1 MSACRRAGSRKGKY
15 GRKEPLC
22 PYNSL
27 YLNTLASDFVDFQQP
42 LSKGL
47 LIHSFIHPI
56 IHSADTV
63 SSRSYVNKRF
73 FLLRAFIL
81 VERER

>member
-47 LIHSFIHPI
+47 LIHSFIHSSN
-56 IHSADTV
+56 HSF
-63 SSRSYVNKRF
+63 SRYSELPLICQV
-73 FLLRAFIL
+73 LG
-81 VERER
+81 